1 MKSWSELTKEERDE
15 IFKKINCEVKVK
27 LVDGRVFSFNP
38 FKELA
43 SMPPQYNLSWLP
55 LYDNEPP
62 ERQFMFCDE
71 VFRMVLTQ
79 GIETDNI
86 DYLNEA
92 SFDTTNLQLN
102 LNIEDD
108 IIWTMLK
115 NSKNARDLED
125 CDEEYKHQIIKGYKI
140 CKGKTYNFKS
150 IEEEEEYFMRED
162 VTPEEEVYYYQFVI
176 EWGEKYLIEHELAF
190 HEKLK
195 H

>member
-1 MKSWSELTKEERDE
+1 M
-15 IFKKINCEVKVK
+15 
-27 LVDGRVFSFNP
+27 FSFNP
-38 FKELA
+38 FKECA
-43 SMPPQYNLSWLP
+43 SLPPQYSLRWLP

-79 GIETDNI
+79 GIESDNI

-92 SFDTTNLQLN
+92 KFDTKNMRLN

-108 IIWTMLK
+108 LIWTMLK
-115 NSKNARDLED
+115 NSKNAGDLED
-125 CDEEYKHQIIKGYKI
+125 CDEEYKQQIVKGYKI

-150 IEEEEEYFMRED
+150 IEEEEQYFMRED

-176 EWGEKYLIEHELAF
+176 EWGEKYLIEHALGF

>member
-1 MKSWSELTKEERDE
+1 MKNWSYLTKEERAE
-15 IFKKINCEVKVK
+15 IFKKINCDVKVK

-43 SMPPQYNLSWLP
+43 SIPPQYNLSWLP

-79 GIETDNI
+79 GIESDNI

-92 SFDTTNLQLN
+92 KFDTKNMRLN

-108 IIWTMLK
+108 LIWTMLK
-115 NSKNARDLED
+115 NSKNAGDLED
-125 CDEEYKHQIIKGYKI
+125 CDEEYKQQIIKGYKI